1 MALLN
6 YFELNRFSIV
16 ALPFQVQSG
25 IRPTIEYYD
34 LCKKLLY
41 SAGGSGEVQ
50 SDGGHHP
57 GLQSVRTSVKL

>member
-34 LCKKLLY
+34 LCKNSCTALVDLGRSSQTVDTIQAY
-41 SAGGSGEVQ
+41 N
-50 SDGGHHP
+50 
-57 GLQSVRTSVKL
+57 L